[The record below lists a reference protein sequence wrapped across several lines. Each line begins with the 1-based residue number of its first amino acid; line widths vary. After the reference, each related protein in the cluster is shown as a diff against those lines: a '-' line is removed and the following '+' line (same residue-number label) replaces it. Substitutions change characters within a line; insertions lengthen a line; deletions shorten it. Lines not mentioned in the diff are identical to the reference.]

1 MKGRGQ
7 STDLVQSKGA
17 AGQTALAIPISSSAV
32 AVLTRAGGNATFA
45 ADEFFKATINNEHTR
60 RAYGRIVN
68 RFLVWCDQREL
79 ELRMVTPG
87 LAGEYIESLEGS
99 APTKNQALAAL
110 RHFFDA
116 LVTRHAVPLNS
127 FASVRGIKH
136 SITEGKTPEISI
148 EQARKLFKSVDV
160 SNVVGLRDR
169 AVLGVLAYTGA
180 RVGAVAKLRLS
191 DYRNLGEQRVLRFR
205 EKGGREREI
214 PVRHDLE
221 AWLNEY
227 IAAAGIS
234 EATKASP
241 LFRAADGKR
250 KALTEDRH
258 VAHSMRQMMKRRL
271 KDAGLPELFSP
282 HSFRVT
288 VVTDLL
294 NQNVPLEDVQY
305 LAGHASPTTTRIY
318 DRRRRKVT
326 RNIVER
332 ISI

>member
-1 MKGRGQ
+1 MKSREPG
-7 STDLVQSKGA
+7 
-17 AGQTALAIPISSSAV
+17 TALVIKVASKEITTLPITSSAV
-32 AVLTRAGGNATFA
+32 AVLSRAGGNATFA
-45 ADEFFKATINNEHTR
+45 ADEFFKATLNNEHTR

-68 RFLVWCDQREL
+68 RFLVWCDRQGI
-79 ELRMVTPG
+79 ELRMITPG
-87 LAGEYIESLEGS
+87 LAGEYLSSIEGS

-136 SITEGKTPEISI
+136 TVVEGKTPEIGV

-180 RVGAVAKLRLS
+180 RVGAVAKLRMS

-221 AWLNEY
+221 GWLNEY
-227 IAAAGIS
+227 IDAAGLA
-234 EATKASP
+234 EASKASP

-250 KALTEDRH
+250 KALTNARY

-271 KDAGLPELFSP
+271 NDAGLPALFSP

-318 DRRRRKVT
+318 DRRRRRVT

>member
-1 MKGRGQ
+1 MKNREPG
-7 STDLVQSKGA
+7 
-17 AGQTALAIPISSSAV
+17 TALVIKKASTELATLPITATAV
-32 AVLTRAGGNATFA
+32 AVIERAGGNAGFA
-45 ADEFFKATINNEHTR
+45 TDEFFKATINNEHTR
-60 RAYGRIVN
+60 RAYSRIVN
-68 RFLVWCDQREL
+68 RFLVWCDERGF
-79 ELRMVTPG
+79 ELRQITPG
-87 LAGEYIESLEGS
+87 LAGEFIQQLEGS

-110 RHFFDA
+110 RHYFDA

-136 SITEGKTPEISI
+136 VVVEGKTPEISI
-148 EQARKLFKSVDV
+148 EQARKLFKSLDT
-160 SNVVGLRDR
+160 SNIVGLRDR

-191 DYRNLGEQRVLRFR
+191 DYRDVGEQRVLRFR

-221 AWLNEY
+221 GWLNEY
-227 IAAAGIS
+227 LAAVGIEGAAKS
-234 EATKASP
+234 AP

-250 KALTEDRH
+250 KALLTDRLE
-258 VAHSMRQMMKRRL
+258 AHGVRRMLKRRL
-271 KDAGLPELFSP
+271 NDAGMPELYSP

-305 LAGHASPTTTRIY
+305 LAGHSSPTTTRIY
-318 DRRRRKVT
+318 DRRRRRVT